1 MPSLRKK
8 LYDTK
13 MQERQG
19 QPKREEVGG
28 AKVIFKL
35 LLRKIAHCKHDQKE
49 FFLSNAPTYQVCFH
63 RSNFDLLE
71 QS

>member
-1 MPSLRKK
+1 MWGMSMCDVGRGAG
-8 LYDTK
+8 DTL
-13 MQERQG
+13 QYATIII
-19 QPKREEVGG
+19 GG

-35 LLRKIAHCKHDQKE
+35 LLRKIAHCKHDQKK
-49 FFLSNAPTYQVCFH
+49 FFLSNAPTYKVCFH